1 MQQLAAAQRYL
12 KEEAA
17 SDPDMAEFA
26 REEIAELQAQIA
38 GLEDKLKVLLLP
50 KDPLDDKNIMLE
62 IRWVGT
68 AHVGAAIMSGRAT
81 PTASS

>member
-1 MQQLAAAQRYL
+1 MNAYRAHQDATQQLAEAQRYL

-26 REEIAELQAQIA
+26 REEIAELEAQIA
-38 GLEDKLKVLLLP
+38 ALEGKLKLLLLP

-62 IRWVGT
+62 IR
-68 AHVGAAIMSGRAT
+68 
-81 PTASS
+81 